1 MLINRKGPTQSSIA
15 NIFET
20 VGVDSFGDVY
30 EYELTWWF
38 IPLSKWVISPIIS
51 GLTLQKSHL

>member
-20 VGVDSFGDVY
+20 VGVDSFGDAY
-30 EYELTWWF
+30 EYEL
-38 IPLSKWVISPIIS
+38 KIS
-51 GLTLQKSHL
+51 GSTSHLVVLMFDLC